1 MNVLRRITAILAMA
15 AIIGLLAMLV
25 WEVEM
30 HHQRGAVPDEPVAAS
45 VPHNV

>member
-1 MNVLRRITAILAMA
+1 MNVLRRVTAILAMV

-25 WEVEM
+25 WEVEL
-30 HHQRGAVPDEPVAAS
+30 HHQRGSVPGEPVAAS